1 MQAPFSNFPHPD
13 NFGRIL
19 GYEVKTFDREQ
30 REAKVRLP
38 TRDDH
43 VSPSGKIHG
52 GVISALLDYSCGV
65 ATCTTLGDD
74 ELCSTVEIKVN
85 YFRPVNLG
93 DELEATARVVFRGK
107 KLCGL
112 TALLHRSGD
121 PEPVA
126 MASATFN
133 IIRVAEPTKGGGT
146 A

>member
-1 MQAPFSNFPHPD
+1 MSDSPFANYPHPD
-13 NFGRIL
+13 HFGVLL
-19 GYEVKTFDREQ
+19 GYEVKVFDREQ
-30 REAKVRLP
+30 REAKIYLKARTEHL
-38 TRDDH
+38 
-43 VSPSGKIHG
+43 SPAKKVHG
-52 GVISALLDYSCGV
+52 GVISALLDYACGV
-65 ATCTTLGDD
+65 ATCTTLADD

-93 DELEATARVVFRGK
+93 DELEATARVAFRGK

-112 TALLHRSGD
+112 TALLHRTGD

-133 IIRVAEPTKGGGT
+133 IATKGGGT